1 MSFVALSLLLN
12 GSPAQAMPKAPE
24 FVLDL
29 PPYYLDSRDYTFPS
43 GLRVLLQRDD
53 SSPVVV
59 VSTIVDGGTS
69 SAPVDKP
76 LTARLLEYNW
86 FQSQVSENK
95 RVQDELYA
103 LGAKYTA
110 STGADYTE
118 YVTLGPRDALPSLLK
133 LESQRISDP
142 LKGVSNDTL
151 LVSKEVLKSRPSL
164 VGGSPMNIARPYMYS
179 MLYPEGHPYAHVT
192 EAMHSWVVLRT

>member
-1 MSFVALSLLLN
+1 M
-12 GSPAQAMPKAPE
+12 
-24 FVLDL
+24 
-29 PPYYLDSRDYTFPS
+29 
-43 GLRVLLQRDD
+43 
-53 SSPVVV
+53 
-59 VSTIVDGGTS
+59 
-69 SAPVDKP
+69 
-76 LTARLLEYNW
+76 
-86 FQSQVSENK
+86 
-95 RVQDELYA
+95 QDELYA

-110 STGADYTE
+110 STDVDYTE

-179 MLYPEGHPYAHVT
+179 MLYSRDTSTRTSRRRWMDSVGT
-192 EAMHSWVVLRT
+192 VLRT